1 MLNGARKAYVF
12 QGHKLFHS
20 ELEPGINHS
29 HSKIFLN
36 MNERKSGFIVWKKIA
51 ELGIPCRS
59 CKYK

>member
-1 MLNGARKAYVF
+1 MLNGVIKAYVF

-36 MNERKSGFIVWKKIA
+36 MNERKSGFIV
-51 ELGIPCRS
+51 
-59 CKYK
+59 